1 MERGRTKPRPARPGR
16 HDEPA
21 RLHEARRTMRQRP
34 APGMVGGR
42 MTGEDARGRI
52 LAAQS
57 WFAWEAFREELKAES
72 ERQTASGEEELRKA
86 RGAPTH

>member
-1 MERGRTKPRPARPGR
+1 
-16 HDEPA
+16 
-21 RLHEARRTMRQRP
+21 
-34 APGMVGGR
+34 